1 MIAAASH
8 GLPLMT
14 PTACRC
20 LLLRATWALAMLA
33 MLALPGCASRAPGL
47 DINTE
52 FKAVSQDSRVLFI
65 VLHYTVGSF
74 PSALKTLT
82 QGPVSSHYLV
92 DQDPPTVYRLVDE
105 GQRAWHAGPSAWQGL
120 TGLNASSIGIEIV
133 NAGFL
138 DSAQGPY
145 QAYPDAQI
153 DRVVALVR
161 DIAQRH
167 RVRPHRIVGHS
178 DIAPQ
183 VKQDPGPMFPWR
195 RLHEAGLVPWPD
207 LAAVATHQ
215 AAFELQLPDA
225 GWFQDKLL
233 AHGFALARSGEFDTA
248 TRRVLSAFQMKYRPS
263 RYDGLADAQTAAL
276 LQVISA
282 PGGLLMFDPATGERR
297 PYAQP

>member
-20 LLLRATWALAMLA
+20 LLLRATLALAMLA
-33 MLALPGCASRAPGL
+33 LAGCASRAPGL
-47 DINTE
+47 DINTD

-65 VLHYTVGSF
+65 VLHYTVGGF

-92 DQDPPTVYRLVDE
+92 DRDPPTVYRLVDE

-153 DRVVALVR
+153 DRVVALLR

-207 LAAVATHQ
+207 LAAVATRQ

-276 LQVISA
+276 LQVISS